1 MRFSEHL
8 SAHITP
14 EWQKQYIRYEELK
27 NMLYDAQRAAPEAD
41 VSGEA
46 QVDRHYVQFA
56 EKFFQFCDKE
66 LSKINTFFSE
76 KAAEA
81 SRNFAQLCDEL
92 RQVDSKPSAKD
103 LRKNSL
109 RRRSSFFIPEPLDSE
124 TRVIKSHKRKIADL
138 KLAFTE
144 FYLSLI
150 LLQNYQSL
158 NFTGFRKILKKH
170 DKMLQTR
177 SGEDFHLNR
186 VQQSPFHTAKQ
197 INNIIYETETLYIN
211 ELEAGNRQ
219 RAMSKLRVPPLGAK
233 SINWTTFR
241 VGLFLGIF
249 TVLCFV
255 AAVAGLLI
263 ESKVDNMPAVR
274 MYRGMFLIILMIFC
288 LGLNTYGWRKV
299 GVNHVLIFE
308 LDPRNNLSHE
318 QLLEVALLFMVFWI
332 ISILA
337 YICCGM
343 TNIPPYI
350 NPLILAG
357 SMLLFLINPT
367 RTLNYRARFWLL
379 RILGHIAIAPFHAVG
394 FADFWLADQLNSL
407 TCVLLDMEFLI
418 CYYSCEVSWVKN
430 GQCKLSCLSSYSH
443 AIRAVVAC
451 LPAWFRFAQCLRR
464 YRDTKKAFPH
474 LVNAGKYST
483 TFFVVLFSALVHI
496 RRDQDLH
503 EHFYQDPLYCLWIF
517 SAFCSSCYTLTW
529 DIKMDWGLLE
539 KKSYNKLLRDEIV
552 YPEKAY
558 YFAMVEDLVLRF
570 IWSVNNTVGQMD
582 IGRGRNG
589 LIISTI
595 LCFLEV
601 IRRFIWN
608 FFRLEN
614 EHLNNCGQFRAVRDI
629 SIKPAKEDENNPM
642 KVEEMMDNEEFVPLC
657 KHKPPNEVRRRL
669 SVRDIPMVNN
679 HACLSVPLL
688 LTSPEL
694 IPKRPSVVR
703 FQVGDN
709 ESGTSKTSIAQV
721 GLYGEGSQD
730 DDDDDE
736 NSSENTNCRDMLV

>member
-1 MRFSEHL
+1 MVKHSNKVV
-8 SAHITP
+8 I
-14 EWQKQYIRYEELK
+14 
-27 NMLYDAQRAAPEAD
+27 
-41 VSGEA
+41 
-46 QVDRHYVQFA
+46 DR
-56 EKFFQFCDKE
+56 
-66 LSKINTFFSE
+66 
-76 KAAEA
+76 
-81 SRNFAQLCDEL
+81 
-92 RQVDSKPSAKD
+92 
-103 LRKNSL
+103 
-109 RRRSSFFIPEPLDSE
+109 
-124 TRVIKSHKRKIADL
+124 
-138 KLAFTE
+138 
-144 FYLSLI
+144 
-150 LLQNYQSL
+150 
-158 NFTGFRKILKKH
+158 
-170 DKMLQTR
+170 
-177 SGEDFHLNR
+177 
-186 VQQSPFHTAKQ
+186 
-197 INNIIYETETLYIN
+197 
-211 ELEAGNRQ
+211 
-219 RAMSKLRVPPLGAK
+219 
-233 SINWTTFR
+233 
-241 VGLFLGIF
+241 
-249 TVLCFV
+249 
-255 AAVAGLLI
+255 
-263 ESKVDNMPAVR
+263 
-274 MYRGMFLIILMIFC
+274 
-288 LGLNTYGWRKV
+288 
-299 GVNHVLIFE
+299 
-308 LDPRNNLSHE
+308 
-318 QLLEVALLFMVFWI
+318 
-332 ISILA
+332 
-337 YICCGM
+337 
-343 TNIPPYI
+343 
-350 NPLILAG
+350 
-357 SMLLFLINPT
+357 
-367 RTLNYRARFWLL
+367 RTLHVSK
-379 RILGHIAIAPFHAVG
+379 LGHIAIAPFHAVG

-642 KVEEMMDNEEFVPLC
+642 KIPRMTCLRHIQPTKPLKYLPTVDDWQARSGWQISRKLMC
-657 KHKPPNEVRRRL
+657 VQRRECSADL
-669 SVRDIPMVNN
+669 
-679 HACLSVPLL
+679 
-688 LTSPEL
+688 
-694 IPKRPSVVR
+694 
-703 FQVGDN
+703 G
-709 ESGTSKTSIAQV
+709 
-721 GLYGEGSQD
+721 
-730 DDDDDE
+730 
-736 NSSENTNCRDMLV
+736 

>member
-8 SAHITP
+8 TAHITP
-14 EWQKQYIRYEELK
+14 EWRKQYIRYEELK

-41 VSGEA
+41 ISGEA
-46 QVDRHYVQFA
+46 QVDRHFVQFE
-56 EKFFQFCDKE
+56 EKYFQFCEKE

-103 LRKNSL
+103 LRRASL
-109 RRRSSFFIPEPLDSE
+109 RRRSSFFIPEQLDSE
-124 TRVIKSHKRKIADL
+124 TRVIKSHKRKITDL

-150 LLQNYQSL
+150 LLQNYQEL

-170 DKMLQTR
+170 DKMLKNK
-177 SGEDFHLNR
+177 SGENFHLNR
-186 VQQSPFHTAKQ
+186 VQHSPFHTAKQ

-219 RAMSKLRVPPLGAK
+219 KAMSKLRVPPLGAK
-233 SINWTTFR
+233 NINWTTFR

-274 MYRGMFLIILMIFC
+274 MYRGMFLIILMIFL
-288 LGLNTYGWRKV
+288 LGINTYGWRKV

-318 QLLEVALLFMVFWI
+318 QLLEVALLFLVFWI

-337 YICCGM
+337 FICCGM

-418 CYYSCEVSWVKN
+418 CYIFMCKMDFD

-464 YRDTKKAFPH
+464 YRDSKKAFPH

-496 RRDQDLH
+496 RRDQELH

-552 YPEKAY
+552 YPEKVY

-570 IWSVNNTVGQMD
+570 IWSVNNTMGQMD

-657 KHKPPNEVRRRL
+657 KHKPPSEVRRRI
-669 SVRDIPMVNN
+669 SVRSCDGVENN
-679 HACLSVPLL
+679 HVGLSVPLL
-688 LTSPEL
+688 SSSPEC

-703 FQVGDN
+703 FQIGDN
-709 ESGTSKTSIAQV
+709 DSRASKTSIAQV
-721 GLYGEGSQD
+721 GLYEEGSN
-730 DDDDDE
+730 DDDDE
-736 NSSENTNCRDMLV
+736 NSSENTNHRDMLV

>member
-736 NSSENTNCRDMLV
+736 NSSENSNVRDMLV